1 MGNLERPKFFF
12 LVLYPFWSLEYIEKG
27 RKEGMEEDKRKRR
40 RGTKT
45 KERKLKLGT
54 VDTPS

>member
-1 MGNLERPKFFF
+1 MGNLRRPKFFS
-12 LVLYPFWSLEYIEKG
+12 LVLYHLWSLEYIEKG
-27 RKEGMEEDKRKRR
+27 RREGMKRGKKKKEERQ
-40 RGTKT
+40 KT

>member
-12 LVLYPFWSLEYIEKG
+12 LVLYPLWSLEYIEKG
-27 RKEGMEEDKRKRR
+27 RKEGMKEEKRKRR
-40 RGTKT
+40 RGKKT